1 MRSSQALWI
10 IALAALALS
19 LVAAIGHLASE
30 RPQLSGEPA
39 ALPVE
44 TLSQAVERSLRALQ
58 DRVDSVEQRLARLE
72 TNRVPATAEE
82 PDPAL
87 ETRIAELERQIAEL
101 RGLLA
106 EAPAGS
112 AVFRS
117 REERLAELERL
128 KRLRLLGQLGAA
140 DREEELRLR
149 EELLRAD
156 LGALEAG
163 SLLTDLVNDHLR
175 ASRPQEALGLL
186 DELGRRIDL
195 PASQL
200 DKSYY
205 GAYVNLGRYDEA
217 RTALGRIISSPGS
230 NEVERVDARFWEAYS
245 FEQQGNVK
253 EARLYYER
261 LLRDLGDSKDP
272 RLRSS
277 LDGARSRLEHLPG
290 GK

>member
-128 KRLRLLGQLGAA
+128 KRLRLLGQLGAT